1 MSKTT
6 FITNYFLSR
15 IHDRKLC
22 VIGMCT
28 LMSLQDAKPQ
38 VLSEVADKIIP
49 SLILIF
55 DGLKRAYAARAAE
68 EEEDESEDDDD
79 DCEGESRSFSYRI
92 SQLIPKLITEGISSD
107 EDEIDELGNS
117 YFERVSE
124 LAKAKGAAEGFEI
137 SAEVKVRFRLLSLL
151 SFN

>member
-1 MSKTT
+1 MCLQVVIAALYYNPQLLLQVLENLPIPAGQESICSH
-6 FITNYFLSR
+6 FIKQWLHDTDCFLG

-55 DGLKRAYAARAAE
+55 DGLKRAYAARDAE
-68 EEEDESEDDDD
+68 DEEEDSDEDED
-79 DCEGESRSFSYRI
+79 DCEGKF
-92 SQLIPKLITEGISSD
+92 
-107 EDEIDELGNS
+107 
-117 YFERVSE
+117 
-124 LAKAKGAAEGFEI
+124 
-137 SAEVKVRFRLLSLL
+137 
-151 SFN
+151 

>member
-1 MSKTT
+1 MTKNLLFS
-6 FITNYFLSR
+6 

-68 EEEDESEDDDD
+68 EEEEESEDEGD
-79 DCEGESRSFSYRI
+79 DCEGESS
-92 SQLIPKLITEGISSD
+92 SQVNCQTLNDVKFFPEGISSD

-117 YFERVSE
+117 YYERVSE
-124 LAKAKGAAEGFEI
+124 LTKAKGAIEGFEI
-137 SAEVKVRFRLLSLL
+137 SAEVKVDSCF
-151 SFN
+151 